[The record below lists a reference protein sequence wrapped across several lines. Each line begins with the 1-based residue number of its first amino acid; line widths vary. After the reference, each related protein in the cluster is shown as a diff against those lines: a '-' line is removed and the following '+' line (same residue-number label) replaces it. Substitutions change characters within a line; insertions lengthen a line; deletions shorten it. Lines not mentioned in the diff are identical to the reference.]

1 MFVLITSAELRI
13 YRWPGDGYCSRIWI
27 EGLQLWR
34 EPGSVCGFDFHVW
47 VRVFGNVEAKL

>member
-27 EGLQLWR
+27 AGLQLWR